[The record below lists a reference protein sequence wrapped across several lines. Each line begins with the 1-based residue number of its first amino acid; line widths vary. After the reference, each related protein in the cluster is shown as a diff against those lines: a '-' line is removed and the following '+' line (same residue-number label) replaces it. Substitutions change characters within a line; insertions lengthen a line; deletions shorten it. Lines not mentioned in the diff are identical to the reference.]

1 MRIALIG
8 DLHGNLPALEAV
20 ARDIE
25 RRRADAIYC
34 LGDMTGKGPN
44 SPETLDWALAHCA
57 VVLMGNW
64 DETVAGLVPTS
75 SSSMAWFRNQLGE
88 KRLAALA
95 ALPKEHFFQLAG
107 RRVRLL
113 HGRSV
118 TPNVVYSDSPKAW
131 RQELFEVENGLRPQ
145 IVGFAD
151 VHRPFYE
158 QISGCGTLF
167 NTGSVGN
174 PLAQQPYPSYV
185 LLEGPAG
192 EAEGP
197 LLHTIVQLPYDREEA
212 VRQALAA
219 EGLPRQEAFVR
230 EVRTGLYSR

>member
-25 RRRADAIYC
+25 SRHATDAIYC
-34 LGDMTGKGPN
+34 LGDMTGKGPS

-64 DETVAGLVPTS
+64 DETVAGVVSTS
-75 SSSMAWFRNQLGE
+75 SPSMGWYRSQLGQ

-95 ALPKEHFFQLAG
+95 ALPKEHHFHLSG

-118 TPNVVYSDSPKAW
+118 TANVVYSDSPKAW
-131 RQELFEVENGLRPQ
+131 RQELFETGDGLRPQ

-158 QISGCGTLF
+158 QINGCGTLF

-174 PLAQQPYPSYV
+174 PLAEQPYPSYV
-185 LLEGPAG
+185 LLEGAAG
-192 EAEGP
+192 EGEG
-197 LLHTIVQLPYDREEA
+197 R
-212 VRQALAA
+212 
-219 EGLPRQEAFVR
+219 
-230 EVRTGLYSR
+230 